1 MNKPLTVYKASA
13 GSGKTFTLA
22 VEFIKLLVVNPLSY
36 RNILAVTFTNK
47 ATEEMKMRILSQLYG
62 IWKSLPD
69 SQSYIDKICQST
81 GLGKEMAAKNAGIA
95 LSNILHDYS
104 RFRIETIDSF
114 FQSVLRNLARELELT
129 VNLRVSLNDE
139 QVKELA
145 VDEMIE
151 DLTQTDDV
159 LSWIISYIHER
170 ITDDKSWNVIGSI
183 KTFGKTIFKD
193 TYKEHAKSLKEFMET
208 KGKFD
213 EYVKCIKKEQ
223 KDAVDTMR
231 QIAEKFIK
239 ATDKHGITI
248 EDLYQKNR
256 GVYGYFLKLADGQID
271 TEVNSYVTAC
281 LEDPDKWCNKK
292 HPNEAYIHSVVVN
305 ELHAILQEAVDQQK
319 IQKVRYMS
327 SMLTLRHLN
336 QMRLLNHIENKV
348 RQLNTEANRFMLS
361 DTQHLL
367 QSLIDNSDS
376 PFIFEKI
383 GTQLHHIMIDEFQDT
398 STVQW
403 KNFKVLLLECMSHE
417 GSQNLIVG
425 DVKQSIY
432 RFRSGDWRLLNN
444 ISDEFGN
451 NEELIKVEPLSVN
464 YRSLRNVINF
474 NNEFFTTAMSHQTD
488 DTGQI
493 SNAYSDVVQM
503 VPDSKPYE
511 GYVRID
517 LLADDDYDEKTL
529 EIIADHVSGLLNK
542 GSRQKDICILVRY
555 NSQIPL
561 IADYLIKHINNI
573 TIVSDEAFQ
582 LSASTAVLIM
592 IKALKVLSNPNDDI
606 TKGELVKAYNKHILG
621 NNLSDNVLLISNSKL
636 NEWLPE
642 AFINNIEGLKRMPLF
657 NLCQTLHTIFN
668 LDKLAGESAYICT
681 FYDKLQ
687 AYITEL
693 SSDING
699 FLREWEEKLHKEN
712 IQGTD
717 VDGIRIMTMHKSKGL
732 EAESV
737 ILPYCDWKLEK
748 TKNNILLCN
757 TNVPPF
763 SDLALVPIDYSSRME
778 GSVYA
783 LDYYEEKLQ
792 NSVDNLNLLYVAFT
806 RARRNLFIIGKDEK
820 KDDEKKKNGKQQD
833 KSNKETLRS
842 DLILLCLKE
851 VSERLEK
858 INPEISNC
866 IISNQGGGTCFE
878 YGEITISNEKETVE
892 KTENVFLQDYEKLP
906 IELKQ
911 QTPHL
916 EFKQS
921 NDSKHFIENIDD
933 DSDDS
938 AGYIKIGSVLHNVL
952 SNITTIADV
961 DDALKKLENDGVLY
975 DENIS
980 FEKISSMLRKR
991 LASPRVADW
1000 YSGKWEVFNECT
1012 ILSLDSSTGLVIEK
1026 RPDRVMRNGDEVIVV
1041 DFKFGKENDDYRKQ
1055 VRFYMEKLE
1064 EMGYNNVKGVL
1075 WYVYANK
1082 FVEV

>member
-1 MNKPLTVYKASA
+1 
-13 GSGKTFTLA
+13 
-22 VEFIKLLVVNPLSY
+22 
-36 RNILAVTFTNK
+36 
-47 ATEEMKMRILSQLYG
+47 
-62 IWKSLPD
+62 
-69 SQSYIDKICQST
+69 
-81 GLGKEMAAKNAGIA
+81 
-95 LSNILHDYS
+95 
-104 RFRIETIDSF
+104 
-114 FQSVLRNLARELELT
+114 
-129 VNLRVSLNDE
+129 
-139 QVKELA
+139 
-145 VDEMIE
+145 
-151 DLTQTDDV
+151 
-159 LSWIISYIHER
+159 
-170 ITDDKSWNVIGSI
+170 
-183 KTFGKTIFKD
+183 
-193 TYKEHAKSLKEFMET
+193 
-208 KGKFD
+208 
-213 EYVKCIKKEQ
+213 
-223 KDAVDTMR
+223 
-231 QIAEKFIK
+231 
-239 ATDKHGITI
+239 
-248 EDLYQKNR
+248 
-256 GVYGYFLKLADGQID
+256 
-271 TEVNSYVTAC
+271 
-281 LEDPDKWCNKK
+281 
-292 HPNEAYIHSVVVN
+292 
-305 ELHAILQEAVDQQK
+305 
-319 IQKVRYMS
+319 
-327 SMLTLRHLN
+327 
-336 QMRLLNHIENKV
+336 
-348 RQLNTEANRFMLS
+348 
-361 DTQHLL
+361 
-367 QSLIDNSDS
+367 
-376 PFIFEKI
+376 
-383 GTQLHHIMIDEFQDT
+383 
-398 STVQW
+398 
-403 KNFKVLLLECMSHE
+403 
-417 GSQNLIVG
+417 
-425 DVKQSIY
+425 
-432 RFRSGDWRLLNN
+432 
-444 ISDEFGN
+444 
-451 NEELIKVEPLSVN
+451 
-464 YRSLRNVINF
+464 
-474 NNEFFTTAMSHQTD
+474 
-488 DTGQI
+488 
-493 SNAYSDVVQM
+493 
-503 VPDSKPYE
+503 
-511 GYVRID
+511 
-517 LLADDDYDEKTL
+517 
-529 EIIADHVSGLLNK
+529 
-542 GSRQKDICILVRY
+542 
-555 NSQIPL
+555 
-561 IADYLIKHINNI
+561 
-573 TIVSDEAFQ
+573 
-582 LSASTAVLIM
+582 
-592 IKALKVLSNPNDDI
+592 
-606 TKGELVKAYNKHILG
+606 
-621 NNLSDNVLLISNSKL
+621 
-636 NEWLPE
+636 
-642 AFINNIEGLKRMPLF
+642 MPLF

-748 TKNNILLCN
+748 TNNNILLCN
-757 TNVPPF
+757 TDVPPF

-820 KDDEKKKNGKQQD
+820 KDDEKKNNGKQQD
-833 KSNKETLRS
+833 KANKETLRS

-858 INPEISNC
+858 INPEISNS

-878 YGEITISNEKETVE
+878 YGEISISNEKETVE

-961 DDALKKLENDGVLY
+961 DDALKKLENEGVLY